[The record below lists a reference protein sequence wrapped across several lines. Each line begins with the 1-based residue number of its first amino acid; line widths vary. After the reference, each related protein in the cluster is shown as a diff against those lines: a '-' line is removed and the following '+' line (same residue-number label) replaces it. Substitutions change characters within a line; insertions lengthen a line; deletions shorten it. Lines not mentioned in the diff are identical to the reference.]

1 MMSIPKETLIGDEI
15 KSIEQH
21 STEIERLILEGLTES
36 KKQII
41 LDDIN
46 EIKLAVVAISR
57 LVKE

>member
-1 MMSIPKETLIGDEI
+1 MSIPKETLIGDEI